1 MSTDSNPVAPSRVDA
16 SSEPAAST
24 DSSLEAT
31 ARPAKK
37 KKKSVV
43 AQVAELPLLI
53 VFAFVIAVV
62 IKTFL
67 VQAFFIPSLSM
78 LPTLE
83 RGDRVLVEKVGYRL
97 GSAERGDVIVF
108 AREIVTPQL
117 PDRPWYDDAR
127 VFVRELLGLPTGQE
141 NDFIKRVVA
150 GGGDVITYT
159 GTPRVLEVNG
169 KRVPEPYLPRA
180 DRDSAKITAVDCP
193 GKMPATDGGCRVPD
207 GQVFVM
213 GDNRSNSMDSRFIG
227 PINEADIVGRAFVI
241 LWPPG
246 RLSTL

>member
-1 MSTDSNPVAPSRVDA
+1 MTTDPSPMASPRIDTSSEASAPSV
-16 SSEPAAST
+16 AAESPV
-24 DSSLEAT
+24 E
-31 ARPAKK
+31 PAKK
-37 KKKSVV
+37 KKSMW
-43 AQVAELPLLI
+43 AQVAELPILI
-53 VFAFVIAVV
+53 VFAFLIAVV

-97 GSAERGDVIVF
+97 GSAERGDIIVF
-108 AREIVTPQL
+108 AREIIASQL

-127 VFVRELLGLPTGQE
+127 TFVRELLGLPTGRE

-150 GGGDVITYT
+150 AGGDVITYT

-169 KRVPEPYLPRA
+169 QRVAEPYLRRS

-193 GKMPATDGGCRVPD
+193 GKMPATDDGCRVPD

-227 PINEADIVGRAFVI
+227 PIDEADIVGRAFVI

-246 RLSTL
+246 RFSTL

>member
-1 MSTDSNPVAPSRVDA
+1 MA
-16 SSEPAAST
+16 
-24 DSSLEAT
+24 LE
-31 ARPAKK
+31 
-37 KKKSVV
+37 S
-43 AQVAELPLLI
+43 
-53 VFAFVIAVV
+53 
-62 IKTFL
+62 
-67 VQAFFIPSLSM
+67 
-78 LPTLE
+78 
-83 RGDRVLVEKVGYRL
+83 
-97 GSAERGDVIVF
+97 
-108 AREIVTPQL
+108 
-117 PDRPWYDDAR
+117 
-127 VFVRELLGLPTGQE
+127 ELLGLPTGQE

>member
-1 MSTDSNPVAPSRVDA
+1 MSTDPTPVASSRIDA
-16 SSEPAAST
+16 SSEPVGSVDST
-24 DSSLEAT
+24 VESPG
-31 ARPAKK
+31 RPVK
-37 KKKSVV
+37 KKKSVL

-78 LPTLE
+78 TPTLE
-83 RGDRVLVEKVGYRL
+83 RGDRVLVEKIGYRL

-108 AREIVTPQL
+108 AREIVAQL

-127 VFVRELLGLPTGQE
+127 TFVRELLGLPTGRE

-169 KRVPEPYLPRA
+169 RRVGEPYLPRP

-246 RLSTL
+246 RFSTL